1 MALNL
6 MGKKKGMT
14 QLFDEDGSV
23 IVCTVIE
30 IEPNVVV
37 QVKTE
42 ENDGYRA
49 VQTGFDKIVTK
60 DPRTIEKR
68 VRKPLLGHFK
78 KASVEPRR
86 HLCES
91 RMDEN
96 EEWTVGQEF
105 GVEVFK
111 EVPYVDATGTSIGKG
126 FQGAMK
132 LHNFSGMKA
141 SHGTGPVHR
150 SLGSTG
156 NRSTP
161 GRCFPGGKRASQ
173 MGNRQ
178 VTTHGLRVVM
188 VDEENQLILVK
199 GSVPGPRN
207 SVITLRKAKKK

>member
-6 MGKKKGMT
+6 MGKKRGMT

-30 IEPNVVV
+30 VEPNVVV
-37 QVKTE
+37 QVKTDE
-42 ENDGYRA
+42 TDGYKA
-49 VQTGFDKIVTK
+49 VQTGFEKITTK
-60 DPRTIEKR
+60 DPRTVEKR
-68 VRKPLLGHFK
+68 VSKPLMGHFK

-86 HLCES
+86 ILCES
-91 RMDEN
+91 RTDSK
-96 EEWTVGQEF
+96 EELAVGQEF
-105 GVEVFK
+105 GVEIFK
-111 EVPYVDATGTSIGKG
+111 DVAYIDATGVSIGKG
-126 FQGAMK
+126 FQGGMK

-141 SHGTGPVHR
+141 THGTGPVHR

-161 GRCFPGGKRASQ
+161 GRCFPGGKRASH

-178 VTTHGLRVVM
+178 VTTQGLRVVK

-199 GSVPGPRN
+199 GAVPGPRN
-207 SVITLRKAKKK
+207 GVITLRKAKKK